1 MSHESG
7 TMITQGSVDEIL
19 DWLASADPTPGG
31 GSAAAIMGAMGAALV
46 SMVCNVSFGKKGCET
61 AEPEL
66 RNMLVRS
73 EELRRRLTAMVAED
87 IAAFD
92 SLMAAYKL
100 AKSSE
105 EEKSR
110 RAQTIQACL
119 GRATEVPLECARACA
134 QVVEMARRAADLGY
148 KHVISDVGVGVAA
161 ADAALRSAA
170 HNVFINAPSL
180 KDRRFAE
187 RALEEAERLTRT
199 AAVDSEATYAA
210 VRGRLES

>member
-1 MSHESG
+1 MREHS
-7 TMITQGSVDEIL
+7 IDQFL
-19 DWLASADPTPGG
+19 DDLASGSPTPGG

-46 SMVCNVSFGKKGCET
+46 SMVCNVSFGKKGCEA

-73 EELRRRLTAMVAED
+73 EELRRHLTAMTAED

-100 AKSSE
+100 AKSSD
-105 EEKSR
+105 EEKAR
-110 RAQTIQACL
+110 RAETIQACL
-119 GRATEVPLECARACA
+119 ERATEVPLECARACSR
-134 QVVEMARRAADLGY
+134 VVAMARRAADLGY

-170 HNVFINAPSL
+170 LNVFINAPAL
-180 KDRRFAE
+180 KDRRFA
-187 RALEEAERLTRT
+187 ANAIEEVERLAKTS
-199 AAVDSEATYAA
+199 AVESEATYAA
-210 VRGRLES
+210 VRIKLES

>member
-1 MSHESG
+1 MNS
-7 TMITQGSVDEIL
+7 IDQFL
-19 DWLASADPTPGG
+19 DDLASSAPTPGG

-46 SMVCNVSFGKKGCET
+46 SMVCNVSFGKKGCEA

-66 RNMLVRS
+66 RNMLVTS
-73 EELRRRLTAMVAED
+73 EELRRRLAAMVAED

-110 RAQTIQACL
+110 RAATIQACL
-119 GRATEVPLECARACA
+119 VRATEVPLECARACSEL
-134 QVVEMARRAADLGY
+134 VRMARRAADLGY

-170 HNVFINAPSL
+170 LNVFINAPSL
-180 KDRRFAE
+180 KDRGFAAN
-187 RALEEAERLTRT
+187 ALEEVERLASAS
-199 AAVDSEATYAA
+199 AAAAEATYAA
-210 VRGRLES
+210 VRIKLES

>member
-1 MSHESG
+1 MMNQSS
-7 TMITQGSVDEIL
+7 IDQFL
-19 DWLASADPTPGG
+19 DRLASGDPTPGG

-46 SMVCNVSFGKKGCET
+46 SMVCNVSFGKKGYEA

-66 RNMLVRS
+66 RNMLMRS
-73 EELRRRLTAMVAED
+73 EQLRGRLAAMVAED

-100 AKSSE
+100 PKSSD

-110 RAQTIQACL
+110 RAETIQASL
-119 GRATEVPLECARACA
+119 ERATRVPLECARACSE
-134 QVVEMARRAADLGY
+134 VVEMARRAADLGY

-170 HNVFINAPSL
+170 LNVFINAPSL
-180 KDRRFAE
+180 KDRGFA
-187 RALEEAERLTRT
+187 ASASEEVERLGS
-199 AAVDSEATYAA
+199 ASAVSSAATYAA
-210 VRGRLES
+210 VRTKLES

>member
-1 MSHESG
+1 M
-7 TMITQGSVDEIL
+7 MTQSSIDEFL
-19 DWLASADPTPGG
+19 DRLASANPTPGG

-46 SMVCNVSFGKKGCET
+46 SMVCNVSFGKKGYEA

-66 RNMLVRS
+66 KDMLVRS
-73 EELRRRLTAMVAED
+73 EELRGRLAAMVAED
-87 IAAFD
+87 VAAFD

-100 AKSSE
+100 PKSSD

-110 RAQTIQACL
+110 RAETIQTRL
-119 GRATEVPLECARACA
+119 KRATDVPLECARACSE
-134 QVVEMARRAADLGY
+134 VVLLARRAADLGY

-170 HNVFINAPSL
+170 LNVFINAPSL

-187 RALEEAERLTRT
+187 TAIEEVERLVGNS
-199 AAVDSEATYAA
+199 AADSATTYTA
-210 VRGRLES
+210 VRTKLES

>member
-1 MSHESG
+1 MRESS
-7 TMITQGSVDEIL
+7 IDQFL
-19 DWLASADPTPGG
+19 DDLASGNPTPGG

-46 SMVCNVSFGKKGCET
+46 SMVCNVSFGKKGSEA

-73 EELRRRLTAMVAED
+73 EELRRRLAAMVAED

-100 AKSSE
+100 AKFSD

-110 RAQTIQACL
+110 RADTIQACL
-119 GRATEVPLECARACA
+119 LRATLVPLECARACA

-170 HNVFINAPSL
+170 LNVFINAPSL
-180 KDRRFAE
+180 KDRRFAAG
-187 RALEEAERLTRT
+187 ALAEVEQLATRS
-199 AAVDSEATYAA
+199 AVDSEATYAA
-210 VRGRLES
+210 VRIKLES